1 MPGTTLPTSQLDWL
15 SSTTAMIVL
24 SWSRG
29 TRDLL
34 KSFGWGIAA
43 LHRLCK
49 RRNCHPRRPPHSI
62 SPPEGHGFEPPVP
75 PESTRSGL
83 AELNGSCAVFSLL
96 PVHHRKAAVELS
108 GEPHAGVDVDC
119 TFHRV
124 SGGDQCRRSLQA
136 RGLQRGFLFVGHETR
151 SPGWRPQP

>member
-1 MPGTTLPTSQLDWL
+1 MRLRSAYRRFPGPPEATIGKMRFR
-15 SSTTAMIVL
+15 AV
-24 SWSRG
+24 
-29 TRDLL
+29 
-34 KSFGWGIAA
+34 
-43 LHRLCK
+43 
-49 RRNCHPRRPPHSI
+49 RPPAPIPEPSI
-62 SPPEGHGFEPPVP
+62 ALRTDGLNDSPQEGHGFEPPVP

-108 GEPHAGVDVDC
+108 SELHAGVDVDC

-136 RGLQRGFLFVGHETR
+136 RGLERGFLFVGHETR
-151 SPGWRPQP
+151 SPGWRPQPE